1 VRFSLKSI
9 KWGAVLFCGW
19 LVILVSAAIILPP
32 VDSKISSVA
41 AIPISVL
48 MLMWLLLSVVALS
61 VYFYRGWHRVGLVE
75 NKAAYVLWMSIE
87 TGFAVTALGGIVLF
101 FVTPS

>member
-1 VRFSLKSI
+1 MGPRAFLR
-9 KWGAVLFCGW
+9 VL
-19 LVILVSAAIILPP
+19 LILVSAAFILSP

-41 AIPISVL
+41 AIPILVL
-48 MLMWLLLSVVALS
+48 MFLWLLLSVVALS

-87 TGFAVTALGGIVLF
+87 TGFAVAAFAGIVWF